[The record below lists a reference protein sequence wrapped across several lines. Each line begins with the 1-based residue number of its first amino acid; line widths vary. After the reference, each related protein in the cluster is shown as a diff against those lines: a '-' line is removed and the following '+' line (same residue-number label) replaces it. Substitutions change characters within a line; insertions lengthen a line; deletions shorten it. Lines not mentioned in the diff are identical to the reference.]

1 MGEGAKLGVSVE
13 THWCVCVCT
22 LVLSSP
28 LASLMFAS
36 NTPGT
41 SVTSKW
47 KVKFRA
53 IDQEVIRPHNKR
65 GSKNWPA
72 QMESVVDTKI
82 FHAIFD

>member
-1 MGEGAKLGVSVE
+1 MRVHVGLVFAISKPD
-13 THWCVCVCT
+13 VCIT
-22 LVLSSP
+22 
-28 LASLMFAS
+28 S

-41 SVTSKW
+41 GVTSKW

-53 IDQEVIRPHNKR
+53 IDQEVIRPYNKR